1 MIKIPKSCLIA
12 AILVPQVLHQ
22 QQEGKRP
29 PPQIYYHN
37 RTSACRL
44 SGYEATPE
52 TRQIFSGSKTKQ
64 TKCTLAMQCYISI
77 VTDED
82 SGLQNQHIFRI

>member
-1 MIKIPKSCLIA
+1 M
-12 AILVPQVLHQ
+12 LHQ

-29 PPQIYYHN
+29 QPQIYYHN
-37 RTSACRL
+37 PTFAYRL
-44 SGYEATPE
+44 SGYETTPA

-64 TKCTLAMQCYISI
+64 TNYTLAMQCYISI

-82 SGLQNQHIFRI
+82 SGLQNQRVFHILVLKKTTMLLSKG

>member
-1 MIKIPKSCLIA
+1 MIKIPKSSLIA
-12 AILVPQVLHQ
+12 AILSPQMLHQ
-22 QQEGKRP
+22 KQEGRRP
-29 PPQIYYHN
+29 PPRIYYHN
-37 RTSACRL
+37 PSPACRL
-44 SGYEATPE
+44 SGYEATPA